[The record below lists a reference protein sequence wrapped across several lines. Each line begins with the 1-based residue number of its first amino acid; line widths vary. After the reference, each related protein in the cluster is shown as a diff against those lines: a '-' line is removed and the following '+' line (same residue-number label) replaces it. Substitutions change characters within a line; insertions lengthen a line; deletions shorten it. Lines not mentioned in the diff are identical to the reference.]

1 MFKPEKGSFYIS
13 IAFAAGSIGILF
25 LRFVFD
31 NTHWPASFFA
41 VLCMVG
47 YAVFAKKNQTVDSYD
62 NIGDNCYY
70 LGFLFTLISLAIG
83 LYSFD
88 PNEFQSILKITNNF
102 ALAIISTLIGLF
114 LRVLFNQI
122 KNESIDESG
131 ELEKVIEKTSTDIS
145 TEGKKVSEQL
155 SNLSN
160 SINEIAID
168 WKNSSVAI
176 KQKFEEMVDDFSS
189 NTSKTLNEHTNSVNT
204 HFEEMQNK
212 FSTTFTSM
220 LEKLKVP
227 IELHGLRLKPQ

>member
-1 MFKPEKGSFYIS
+1 M
-13 IAFAAGSIGILF
+13 LF
-25 LRFVFD
+25 LQ
-31 NTHWPASFFA
+31 
-41 VLCMVG
+41 
-47 YAVFAKKNQTVDSYD
+47 KKNQTVDSYD

-122 KNESIDESG
+122 KNESLDESG

-160 SINEIAID
+160 SINEITID

-220 LEKLKVP
+220 LEKTESTNRTAWSQ
-227 IELHGLRLKPQ
+227 IETTINSIKSNSDSLLNVIKSMETGNNKYK